1 MDDGVREMGRAFLV
15 TFLVLIIQLAG
26 FYYSNS
32 LALLGDSAHVL
43 SDALAIGASLMAMWL
58 ATRAPTGRRTF
69 GFHRA
74 EVFAALFNG
83 MLLVFMSMF
92 IAYEAFRR
100 FGTGYQINGMPML
113 VTSLVGLIGN
123 IYVAYHLQHEENLNI
138 RSAFMHAAGD
148 ALSSVGVLV
157 GAVIILLTGQYI
169 IDIAVSLL
177 ISVIILFSAY
187 TVLRGSLSILMES
200 APYGAS
206 EDKIRKAVRS
216 VKGVKGV
223 HDVHVWRT
231 CSELVFAMMHVE
243 TENVKLVYTR
253 EMADTIEEKLR
264 HELGISHTTIQFE
277 PEGCS
282 CENRKMCQMLEHKKK
297 AHKHAH

>member
-1 MDDGVREMGRAFLV
+1 MDDGVKEMGRAFLV
-15 TFLVLIIQLAG
+15 TFIVLVIQLAG

-58 ATRAPTGRRTF
+58 ATRAPSSRRTF
-69 GFHRA
+69 GFHRV
-74 EVFAALFNG
+74 EVFAAFFNG

-92 IAYEAFRR
+92 IAYEAFQRL
-100 FGTGYQINGMPML
+100 GTGYRINGVPML
-113 VTSLVGLIGN
+113 VTSLAGLLGN
-123 IYVAYHLQHEENLNI
+123 LYVAYHLQHEENLNI

-148 ALSSVGVLV
+148 ALSSLGVLL
-157 GAVIILLTGQYI
+157 GSVIILLTGQYV

-177 ISVIILFSAY
+177 ISIIILFSAY
-187 TVLRGSLSILMES
+187 TILRGSLSILMES
-200 APYGAS
+200 APYEAN

-253 EMADTIEEKLR
+253 EMADEIEEKLR

-277 PEGCS
+277 PFGCS
-282 CENRKMCQMLEHKKK
+282 CENRKMCRMLEHKKK
-297 AHKHAH
+297 HAHQS

>member
-15 TFLVLIIQLAG
+15 TFIVLIVQLAG

-58 ATRAPTGRRTF
+58 ATRAPSSRRTF

-92 IAYEAFRR
+92 IAYEAFQR
-100 FGTGYQINGMPML
+100 FGTGYHINGVPML

-123 IYVAYHLQHEENLNI
+123 LYVAYHLQHEENLNI

-148 ALSSVGVLV
+148 ALSSIGVLV
-157 GAVIILLTGQYI
+157 GAVIILLTGQYV

-200 APYGAS
+200 APYEAG
-206 EDKIRKAVRS
+206 EEKIRKAVKS

-223 HDVHVWRT
+223 HDIHVWRA

-253 EMADTIEEKLR
+253 EMADIIENKLR
-264 HELGISHTTIQFE
+264 RELGISHTTIQFE

-297 AHKHAH
+297 GHRH